1 MIAMIIKQDPT
12 HDASEWR
19 RLAKQ
24 PCGVFWNSTAAAMQ
38 ADLVAEEST
47 EFLQAFDRARLS
59 GQHADKV
66 ACLKELAD
74 TAYVLYQFASALDID
89 LDEAL
94 HRVHASN
101 LTKLV
106 DGKLVKRADGKILKP
121 DSYCPPDLDD
131 LVCNPIG
138 DEADHGNN

>member
-1 MIAMIIKQDPT
+1 MIAMIIKQDPN
-12 HDASEWR
+12 HDALEWR

-24 PCGVFWNSTAAAMQ
+24 PCGVDWTSTTASMQ
-38 ADLVAEEST
+38 ADLIAEEST

-59 GQHADKV
+59 GSHSDKV

-74 TAYVLYQFASALDID
+74 TAYVLYQFACSVDID

-131 LVCNPIG
+131 LVFNPNYR
-138 DEADHGNN
+138 EASEVND